1 LKFILCTLTIIVLSY
16 KARSPGYIMWFLPI
30 ACILIADNVY
40 KIGWFYITQILTYLV
55 FPVAFWSL
63 WTNAEWTNPMYSTNW
78 YLALILFSAE
88 SLSLLILM
96 WIATEPIK
104 MYKEIFKTEQANII
118 SCDVS

>member
-1 LKFILCTLTIIVLSY
+1 
-16 KARSPGYIMWFLPI
+16 
-30 ACILIADNVY
+30 
-40 KIGWFYITQILTYLV
+40 
-55 FPVAFWSL
+55 
-63 WTNAEWTNPMYSTNW
+63 
-78 YLALILFSAE
+78 LALILFSAE